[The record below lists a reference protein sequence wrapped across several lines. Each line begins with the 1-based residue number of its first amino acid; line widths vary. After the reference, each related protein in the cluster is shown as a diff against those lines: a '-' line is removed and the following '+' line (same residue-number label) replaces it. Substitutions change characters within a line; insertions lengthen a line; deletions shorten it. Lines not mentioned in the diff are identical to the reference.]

1 MFQPELDK
9 ILEKVDCRYTLVVEV
24 AKRAR
29 QIIDGAQQLVDDQ
42 TILHRHGNIEIVR
55 KIIRDLYHRKRRAMI
70 LHTRDWRIGIIV
82 I

>member
-29 QIIDGAQQLVDDQ
+29 QIIDGAQQLVDDPDPNPVSQ
-42 TILHRHGNIEIVR
+42 AIDDVYTDKVTYVR
-55 KIIRDLYHRKRRAMI
+55 QK
-70 LHTRDWRIGIIV
+70 
-82 I
+82 

>member
-29 QIIDGAQQLVDDQ
+29 QIIDGAQQLVDDPDPNPVSHAIDDVY
-42 TILHRHGNIEIVR
+42 TDKVTYVR
-55 KIIRDLYHRKRRAMI
+55 QK
-70 LHTRDWRIGIIV
+70 
-82 I
+82 